1 MKVADVMSRDI
12 VTVTLDTPY
21 RDLWKTIFKKHVNA
35 MPVVDKQKKLL
46 GIITRED
53 LLEPIYPQY
62 QEVMENLTAARDFEG
77 MEERL
82 HDLVAL
88 RVRDVMSKRVIFT
101 RDTTP
106 IMRALSRMIVR
117 RVNQLPVLTE
127 ADRLVGMVTKGDIFY
142 SLFSRHFAKSKL
154 PHHKRM
160 VAMKKEANK
169 KRKPKFTP

>member
-21 RDLWKTIFKKHVNA
+21 RDLWKAIFKKHVNA
-35 MPVVDKQKKLL
+35 MPVVDREKKLL

-62 QEVMENLTAARDFEG
+62 QEVMENLTTARDFEG

-82 HDLVAL
+82 HDLVTLKA
-88 RVRDVMSKRVIFT
+88 RDVMCKRVIFT

-117 RVNQLPVLTE
+117 RVNQIPVLTE
-127 ADRLVGMVTKGDIFY
+127 SDRLVGMVTKGDVFY
-142 SLFSRHFAKSKL
+142 SLFRRHFAKSKL
-154 PHHKRM
+154 SHHKQM
-160 VAMKKEANK
+160 VAMIKTAKKK
-169 KRKPKFTP
+169 KKT